1 MLSDRP
7 SSITISILDWG
18 IPYDPLA
25 KEDPDV
31 TLSADKRDIGGLG
44 VFLAKQVMDEIDYER
59 TDGQNILT
67 MKKILA

>member
-1 MLSDRP
+1 M
-7 SSITISILDWG
+7 
-18 IPYDPLA
+18 
-25 KEDPDV
+25 